1 MAMADRPARKSK
13 ATDVAGPKI
22 VLSIAHDAWVKAL
35 PDAEQIA
42 HAAAKLALDGIEQAE
57 RMEIGIVL
65 TNDAEIRNLNRTW
78 RGQDKATNVLSFP
91 GDTETELPD
100 APILLGDVVI
110 ALETAAREVDQDH
123 MAASLAD
130 HLAHLIVH
138 GVLHL
143 LGYDHEIDSEAE
155 EMELLE
161 TELLAKLGI
170 PNPYQDHERRIS

>member
-1 MAMADRPARKSK
+1 MADRPARKSK
-13 ATDVAGPKI
+13 TADNVGPKI
-22 VLSIAHDAWVKAL
+22 VLSITDGAWKKAL
-35 PDAEQIA
+35 PDAEHIA

-65 TNDAEIRNLNRTW
+65 TNDTEIRDLNRTW
-78 RGQDKATNVLSFP
+78 RGQDKPTNVLSFP
-91 GDTETELPD
+91 GDTETGLLD
-100 APILLGDVVI
+100 APILLGDVVV
-110 ALETAAREVDQDH
+110 AFETAAREVDRDR

-155 EMELLE
+155 EMERLE